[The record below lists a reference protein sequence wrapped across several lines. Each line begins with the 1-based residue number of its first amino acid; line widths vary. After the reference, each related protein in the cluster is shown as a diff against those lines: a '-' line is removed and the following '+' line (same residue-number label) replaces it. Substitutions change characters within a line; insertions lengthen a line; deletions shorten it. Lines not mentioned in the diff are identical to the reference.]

1 MSTLSFFGAAG
12 IVTGSC
18 SLLDTGRVRVLI
30 DCGLFQGNKSVTKLN
45 AEPFPFDASAV
56 DVVLLTHAHTDHS
69 GLLPKLIKAGFA
81 GEIHATAPTVDL
93 LEFMMADSA
102 RIQQSDAERQ
112 NRRRKRRGKA
122 PVEPLFTVA
131 HADEALKRLRPVE
144 YGTWIAPVDGVEAR
158 YQNAGHIL
166 GSASIELRY
175 PEVDADASDAGSGG
189 ARTMRLLFS
198 GDLGPDEKTFH
209 AEPGGD
215 TGFDY
220 VISESTYGD
229 RERDDY
235 TLDGRR
241 AAMKA
246 ELVAGLGRGGNV
258 VIPCF
263 AVERSQELLHDIGVM
278 LARGELPEAKTVY
291 LDSPLAGKVTD
302 VFMRHAHTLEDVEL
316 PERGA
321 VPGPAFAHRR
331 ERGRLQGDRRRRRR
345 RDHHLGERHGR
356 RRARRPPPEEQ
367 HLENGGDGAVRRLPV
382 AGHDRRA
389 HPLRRAGRVPARQ
402 ASQGAREHPPPR
414 QLLGARR
421 SLGAPRLDS
430 RARADRRCPVPQPRR
445 RRRARV
451 ARERAPRS
459 AGWMR
464 RSCCRDSTSRSSS
477 PPARPPRRDAPGI
490 GPIRPPPAP
499 TGTRPTPTSCSRS
512 GAAWRSSTTRG
523 SDARSSSVSSPSC
536 RRRVRSV
543 PDADRTSEAASAET
557 GGTSV
562 SRPVAASGLSKAG
575 GACCRRRAG
584 TGSDGLSGSGW
595 PCR

>member
-18 SLLDTGRVRVLI
+18 SLLDTGRARVLI

-144 YGTWIAPVDGVEAR
+144 YGTWIAPVDGIEAR

-175 PEVDADASDAGSGG
+175 PEGDADASGAGSGG

-246 ELVAGLGRGGNV
+246 ELVAGLERGGNV

-316 PERGA
+316 PEEALFRDPRFRIVESVDDSKAIADVDGGA
-321 VPGPAFAHRR
+321 IIISASGMADAGRVVHHLKNNISRTEATVLFVGYQSPGTTGAHILSGAPDVFLHGKRHKVLANIRRLGNYSAHADRSELIDWILERAPIAGALFLNHGDDDARESLADELR
-331 ERGRLQGDRRRRRR
+331 ERGLGAEILLPGFDESFDLTAGTPASKGRAGDRPDPRAPGA
-345 RDHHLGERHGR
+345 DWHAAYADFVLALGR
-356 RRARRPPPEEQ
+356 RMEE
-367 HLENGGDGAVRRLPV
+367 LDEPRE
-382 AGHDRRA
+382 RRA
-389 HPLRRAGRVPARQ
+389 LV
-402 ASQGAREHPPPR
+402 E
-414 QLLGARR
+414 
-421 SLGAPRLDS
+421 RL
-430 RARADRRCPVPQPRR
+430 
-445 RRRARV
+445 V
-451 ARERAPRS
+451 AVLPE
-459 AGWMR
+459 
-464 RSCCRDSTSRSSS
+464 
-477 PPARPPRRDAPGI
+477 
-490 GPIRPPPAP
+490 
-499 TGTRPTPTSCSRS
+499 TRP
-512 GAAWRSSTTRG
+512 
-523 SDARSSSVSSPSC
+523 
-536 RRRVRSV
+536 
-543 PDADRTSEAASAET
+543 
-557 GGTSV
+557 
-562 SRPVAASGLSKAG
+562 
-575 GACCRRRAG
+575 
-584 TGSDGLSGSGW
+584 
-595 PCR
+595 

>member
-18 SLLDTGRVRVLI
+18 SLLDTGRARVLI

-144 YGTWIAPVDGVEAR
+144 YGTWIAPVDGIEAR

-175 PEVDADASDAGSGG
+175 PEGDADASGAGSGG

-246 ELVAGLGRGGNV
+246 ELVAGLERGGNV

-316 PERGA
+316 PEEALFRDPRFRIVESVDDSKAIADVDGGA
-321 VPGPAFAHRR
+321 IIISASGMADAGRVVHHLKNNISRTEATVLFVGYQSPGTTGAHILSGAPDVFLHGKRHKVLANIRRLGNYSAHADRSELIDWILERAPIAGALFLNHGDDDARESLADELR
-331 ERGRLQGDRRRRRR
+331 ERGLGAEILLPGFDESFDLTAGTPASKGRAGDRPDPRAPGA
-345 RDHHLGERHGR
+345 DWHAAYADFVLALGR
-356 RRARRPPPEEQ
+356 RMEE
-367 HLENGGDGAVRRLPV
+367 LDDPRE
-382 AGHDRRA
+382 RRA
-389 HPLRRAGRVPARQ
+389 LV
-402 ASQGAREHPPPR
+402 E
-414 QLLGARR
+414 
-421 SLGAPRLDS
+421 RL
-430 RARADRRCPVPQPRR
+430 
-445 RRRARV
+445 V
-451 ARERAPRS
+451 AVLPE
-459 AGWMR
+459 
-464 RSCCRDSTSRSSS
+464 
-477 PPARPPRRDAPGI
+477 
-490 GPIRPPPAP
+490 
-499 TGTRPTPTSCSRS
+499 TRP
-512 GAAWRSSTTRG
+512 
-523 SDARSSSVSSPSC
+523 
-536 RRRVRSV
+536 
-543 PDADRTSEAASAET
+543 
-557 GGTSV
+557 
-562 SRPVAASGLSKAG
+562 
-575 GACCRRRAG
+575 
-584 TGSDGLSGSGW
+584 
-595 PCR
+595 

>member
-144 YGTWIAPVDGVEAR
+144 HGTWTAPVDGIEAR

-175 PEVDADASDAGSGG
+175 PEGDADASGAGPGG

-316 PERGA
+316 PDEALFRDPRLRIVESVDDSKAIADVDGGA
-321 VPGPAFAHRR
+321 IIISASGMA
-331 ERGRLQGDRRRRRR
+331 D
-345 RDHHLGERHGR
+345 
-356 RRARRPPPEEQ
+356 
-367 HLENGGDGAVRRLPV
+367 
-382 AGHDRRA
+382 
-389 HPLRRAGRVPARQ
+389 AGRVVHHLKNNISRTEATVLFVGYQSPGTT
-402 ASQGAREHPPPR
+402 GAHI
-414 QLLGARR
+414 L
-421 SLGAPRLDS
+421 SGAPDVFLHGKRHKVLANIRRLGNYS
-430 RARADRRCPVPQPRR
+430 AHADRSELLDWIL
-445 RRRARV
+445 
-451 ARERAPRS
+451 ERAPI
-459 AGWMR
+459 AGALFLNHGDDDAR
-464 RSCCRDSTSRSSS
+464 ESLASELRGRGLDAEILLPGFDESFELAAGT
-477 PPARPPRRDAPGI
+477 PASKGRTGDRPDPSAPG
-490 GPIRPPPAP
+490 ADWH
-499 TGTRPTPTSCSRS
+499 
-512 GAAWRSSTTRG
+512 AAY
-523 SDARSSSVSSPSC
+523 
-536 RRRVRSV
+536 
-543 PDADRTSEAASAET
+543 ADFVLALGRHMEELDDP
-557 GGTSV
+557 
-562 SRPVAASGLSKAG
+562 RE
-575 GACCRRRAG
+575 RRA
-584 TGSDGLSGSGW
+584 LVERLVAVL
-595 PCR
+595 PERRP